1 MRKREAG
8 AGGALIAVVLAFIA
22 LLIVAFVS
30 LNRTTSGSA
39 EREQTGTKLV
49 IAATALESYAGAAQR
64 LPCPADPT
72 VDVGDEVTL
81 TATTCKYG
89 EGTLPWKTIGM
100 RRDDSFDAW
109 GRKISYRVYSGDAGS
124 LTQPGGASM
133 ANCDTLEAFPGGVT
147 ATGLC
152 RPDPSTATAA
162 ELADPATRTT
172 TPAQFLVGAP
182 APPATKKGLWLT
194 DSGAPQRKDVAY
206 VLISHG
212 VTGLGGYT
220 ASGTRLDM
228 PSNVDEK
235 NNTKD
240 TGPFTIR
247 AFSDT
252 DTGATDVAHFD
263 DILVYRG
270 IEDVAKRANLGARNW
285 PDTILSAVVFDRAT
299 VKAALGG
306 TNPGSDTG
314 QSTIAFN
321 NATVSAFNSGGSQN
335 ISFVSGGG
343 STDGLGGVSGGD
355 DLLGSA
361 GAERL
366 QIDFAEDAR
375 KFAFTLDNFEDSGSL
390 HERVELRFFEVVGTS
405 PPTLK
410 GAMIKESCA
419 NNGKATSFSLDAGTS
434 FNRVEVR
441 PTPKSDASDSSFSLS
456 EIRTCVAS
464 VACETSLKSS
474 GNLCNSKTFAAGSI
488 GSNDASVLTITLA
501 NNNSSPD
508 ITGVDLTDTYP
519 TGLVNTASAATTTCG
534 GTVTA
539 ANGGASLALA
549 GGTVAAR
556 SGSGPGTCTVTVN
569 VTSASAASYVNSTGG
584 ITTTNVGTL
593 AALSGALSVLAHPE
607 VAKAFSPATVS
618 QNASSILTY
627 TLSNSNAASTFN
639 PPANFN
645 PTSIFN
651 ASFTDTFPT
660 GLTAVSGATT
670 DCVGGTVTISSNG
683 TGVVLS
689 GATIP
694 AVIPP
699 AIGTCIVTVNVT
711 SAATGTYV
719 STLPAGALKSDNAGT
734 STGSASATL
743 IVN

>member
-1 MRKREAG
+1 MRKRQAG
-8 AGGALIAVVLAFIA
+8 AGGALLAVVLSLIT

-30 LNRTTSGSA
+30 LNRATTGSA
-39 EREQTGTKLV
+39 EREQTSAKLV
-49 IAATALESYAGAAQR
+49 IAATALESYASAAQR

-72 VDVGDEVTL
+72 LDVGDEVTL
-81 TATTCKYG
+81 AATTCKYG

-109 GRKISYRVYSGDAGS
+109 GRKISYRVYAGAAGS

-133 ANCDTLEAFPGGVT
+133 ANCDTLEAFPGGTT

-152 RPDPSTATAA
+152 RPDPSTATPA
-162 ELADPATRTT
+162 EMADPATRTT
-172 TPAQFLVGAP
+172 TPAEFLVGAP
-182 APPATKKGLWLT
+182 APPATQKGLLLT

-220 ASGTRLDM
+220 ASGTRLAM
-228 PSNVDEK
+228 PSNIDEK

-263 DILVYRG
+263 DLVVYRG
-270 IEDVAKRANLGARNW
+270 IEELAKRANLAARNW

-321 NATVSAFNSGGSQN
+321 NATVSAFDSGGSQN

-355 DLLGSA
+355 SLLGSA

-375 KFAFTLDNFEDSGSL
+375 QFAFTLDSFDDSASL
-390 HERVELRFFEVVGTS
+390 HERVELRFFEVVGTT
-405 PPTLK
+405 PTLK
-410 GAMIKESCA
+410 GAVIRESCA
-419 NNGKATSFSLDAGTS
+419 ANGKATSFSLDAGTS

-441 PTPKSDASDSSFSLS
+441 PVTMSDGLTDSSFSLS
-456 EIRTCVAS
+456 EIRTCAAS
-464 VACETSLKSS
+464 VACETGLVSS
-474 GNLCNSKTFAAGSI
+474 GNLCSSKTFAAGSI
-488 GSNDASVLTITLA
+488 GTSDTSVLTITLA
-501 NNNSSPD
+501 NNGSPA
-508 ITGVDLTDTYP
+508 ITGAGFTDTYP
-519 TGLVNTASAATTTCG
+519 AGLTNTASATSTTTCG
-534 GTVTA
+534 GSVTA
-539 ANGGASLALA
+539 ANGGGSVALS
-549 GGTVAAR
+549 GGSVAKR
-556 SGSGPGTCTVTVN
+556 SGSGPGTCTVRVN
-569 VTSASAASYVNSTGG
+569 VTSAGVGTYVNSTGS
-584 ITTTNVGTL
+584 IATTSSGTL
-593 AALSGALSVLAHPE
+593 AALSGTLGVLAHPD

-618 QNASSILTY
+618 QGASSILTY

-639 PPANFN
+639 PPSNYN
-645 PTSIFN
+645 PPSIFN
-651 ASFTDTFPT
+651 AAFVDSFPT
-660 GLTAVSGATT
+660 GLRAVAGAATT
-670 DCVGGTVTISSNG
+670 CGGILTMADNG
-683 TGVVLS
+683 TGLLFS
-689 GATIP
+689 GGTIP
-694 AVIPP
+694 P
-699 AIGTCIVTVNVT
+699 GGSCLVTVNVT
-711 SAATGTYV
+711 SATAGTYV
-719 STLPAGALKSDNAGT
+719 STLAAGALTSDNAGANT
-734 STGSASATL
+734 VSASASL
-743 IVN
+743 VVN